1 MIPAYLADLQ
11 LPQLFAAYTSKLE
24 QFILESTTDEY
35 IVDSEKKQV
44 SGFVTE
50 HFGQNEK
57 ASGKYF
63 TVENPSGSPYA
74 LLQIDHGIVKSKE
87 IKKCDC
93 AMANESTLCF
103 IEFKTNA
110 CSDNPLRIDNNYQ
123 IAIEQLTTTIGLF
136 DSYHTSQGTDFRT
149 IRTVEAFIC
158 FRQGYPSKSSSQMNY
173 RVAFATAN
181 KGIPLSFARKK
192 VL

>member
-1 MIPAYLADLQ
+1 MIPTYLDNLQ
-11 LPQLFAAYTSKLE
+11 LPQLFAAFTNTVDKY
-24 QFILESTTDEY
+24 IHESTTDEY

-93 AMANESTLCF
+93 AIANESTLCF

-158 FRQGYPSKSSSQMNY
+158 FRQGYPRSTASQMNY
-173 RVAFATAN
+173 RDNFATDN
-181 KGIPLSFARKK
+181 RIPLLFERNKQLS
-192 VL
+192 